1 VAKFGLFDENMYPAY
16 SEDDDYIMRMMHAG
30 VKKKLGLTKNYLHG
44 HGDKTEYHFHGGNT
58 RRHDPEVMQKLDA
71 ARELNIDY
79 LTAKWDQHW
88 RTCWPTHEPW
98 QGQPH
103 HLTEQRFDLE
113 FLRKKYVG
121 F

>member
-1 VAKFGLFDENMYPAY
+1 
-16 SEDDDYIMRMMHAG
+16 
-30 VKKKLGLTKNYLHG
+30 
-44 HGDKTEYHFHGGNT
+44 
-58 RRHDPEVMQKLDA
+58 MQKLDA